1 MTHPEDRHRHRSP
14 NVRAPLAFLLRP
26 GLHLMRSMRMP
37 AKMGLVGAMLAIP
50 LFLLLALAMLQARD
64 DMAIARAEREG
75 TVLAQQVTE
84 LALLV
89 QTHRSLSNQVSA
101 GMVTLTPARD
111 ALRAKLRRA
120 VQHEI
125 EDVLSE
131 KILHGELGSGE
142 HVTVDFA
149 DNEFVF
155 THTSPESHQP
165 ELAPADA

>member
-1 MTHPEDRHRHRSP
+1 MTIELTDAAKRRLIQVGHDP
-14 NVRAPLAFLLRP
+14 ALGARP
-26 GLHLMRSMRMP
+26 
-37 AKMGLVGAMLAIP
+37 
-50 LFLLLALAMLQARD
+50 
-64 DMAIARAEREG
+64 
-75 TVLAQQVTE
+75 
-84 LALLV
+84 
-89 QTHRSLSNQVSA
+89 
-101 GMVTLTPARD
+101 
-111 ALRAKLRRA
+111 LRRA

-155 THTSPESHQP
+155 THTSPEPHTP